1 MPSPTRTLSRHDVA
15 AHVASRVFAPGPTG
29 RVGIELEWVTVGDPE
44 RPVSPDTLRGVLPDP
59 LPGASRL
66 TFEPGGQLELSG
78 PAAPSLTAA
87 LDAMTADTTAAR
99 AALDPLGVTLVGTGL
114 DASGPRDRVLG
125 AARYRAMEQYFD
137 SQWPA
142 GRTMMRNTASVQV
155 NLDLGEPGD
164 VADRWRRAHDLGP
177 LLVGAFANSPL
188 DPHSNPTGWCSTRF
202 AVWDGIDPSRTGVA
216 YRDDHDPCAAFTDY
230 ALEAGVMMVWPDGP
244 DGDALVPEPGL
255 PFGDWI
261 DHGHALGQPTLADFE
276 YHLTTLF
283 PPVRPRGWLE
293 LRMIDAL
300 PDESWPVA
308 VAVATALLD
317 HPGAVAATDEAVASL
332 RGRWAP
338 AARHGLSDPATRTAA
353 EHCFAVTA
361 EALPDLGASAD
372 LVAALDAYRD
382 RYVDRGRSPAHD
394 ILEAHVAARR
404 SGS

>member
-1 MPSPTRTLSRHDVA
+1 
-15 AHVASRVFAPGPTG
+15 
-29 RVGIELEWVTVGDPE
+29 
-44 RPVSPDTLRGVLPDP
+44 
-59 LPGASRL
+59 
-66 TFEPGGQLELSG
+66 
-78 PAAPSLTAA
+78 
-87 LDAMTADTTAAR
+87 
-99 AALDPLGVTLVGTGL
+99 
-114 DASGPRDRVLG
+114 
-125 AARYRAMEQYFD
+125 MEQYFD

-177 LLVGAFANSPL
+177 LLVGVFANSPL

-317 HPGAVAATDEAVASL
+317 HPGAVAATDAAITSL
-332 RGRWAP
+332 RGRWTP
-338 AARHGLSDPATRTAA
+338 AARHGLSDPATRTVA